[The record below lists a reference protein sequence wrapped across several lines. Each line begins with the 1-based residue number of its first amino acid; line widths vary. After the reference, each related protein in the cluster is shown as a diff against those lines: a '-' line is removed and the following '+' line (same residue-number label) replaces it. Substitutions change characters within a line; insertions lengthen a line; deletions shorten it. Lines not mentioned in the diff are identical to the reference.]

1 MDLMKILAATGAQDQ
16 IIGAI
21 TKQFGIDASQAN
33 GVAGQVMGALMGGM
47 QKQASQGGVQPL
59 LKTLMKGDHA
69 RVLDDP
75 SQLAGSEAQGNEIL
89 GSLFGSKVVSRAVA
103 GEVEQNTGVSS
114 AIVKKM
120 LPMIAMAV
128 MGALSKNLM
137 PSGSGGK
144 MSGAAG
150 LLGALGSMAGSKNAG
165 LGSMAGLLGG
175 ALSGQGVPNKTGL
188 SSLMS
193 MLDADQDG
201 NPLDDIMKM
210 VGKVG

>member
-1 MDLMKILAATGAQDQ
+1 MDLMKILAATGAQDK
-16 IIGAI
+16 ILEAVAG
-21 TKQFGIDASQAN
+21 QFGINATQAN

-47 QKQASQGGVQPL
+47 QKQASQNGIQPL
-59 LKTLMKGDHA
+59 LKTLMKGNHGQ
-69 RVLDDP
+69 VIDDP
-75 SQLAGSEAQGNEIL
+75 TQLAGSEAAGNEIL
-89 GSLFGSKVVSRAVA
+89 GSLFGSKDVSRALA
-103 GEVEQNTGVSS
+103 GQVEQNTGVSS
-114 AIVKKM
+114 SIVKKM
-120 LPMIAMAV
+120 LPVLATVV

-150 LLGALGSMAGSKNAG
+150 LLGALGAMAGSKNAG

-175 ALSGQGVPNKTGL
+175 ALSGQGVPNKSGL
-188 SSLMS
+188 SSLMN

-210 VGKVG
+210 VAK